1 MTQCPNT
8 NHTDIMITDIHSHI
22 FTDMHEHKINSFSMK
37 DKDTDGFISAKHIS
51 IGIHPW
57 YVTADDIEQQTE
69 WIKQTAKTDNRVI
82 ALGESGTDKL
92 CDTDMKLQTEA
103 FCNCIILS
111 EELKLPLIIHSVK
124 TSNEIIR
131 LRKSIRPK
139 QAWIIHGFRGKPE
152 QALQYISNGFYLSYG
167 KLYNTEAIKITPHDR
182 LLFET
187 DEYAGNINEII
198 TSAAVVLDIPTDK
211 LLDIVSENTKRLFF
225 NR

>member
-1 MTQCPNT
+1 
-8 NHTDIMITDIHSHI
+8 
-22 FTDMHEHKINSFSMK
+22 MHEYKINSFCMK
-37 DKDTDGFISAKHIS
+37 DKDTVDFISAKHIS

-69 WIKQTAKTDNRVI
+69 WIKHTAINDKRVI
-82 ALGESGTDKL
+82 AIGECGTDKL
-92 CDTDMKLQTEA
+92 CNTDMNIQNEA
-103 FCNCIILS
+103 FCNCITLS

-139 QAWIIHGFRGKPE
+139 QPWIIHGFRGKPE
-152 QALQYISNGFYLSYG
+152 QALQYTSNGFYLSFG
-167 KLYNTEAIKITPHDR
+167 KLYNTESIKIIPLDK

-187 DEYAGNINEII
+187 DEYTGNITEII
-198 TSAAVVLDIPTDK
+198 RSAAETLDIPTDK
-211 LLDIVSENTKRLFF
+211 IQNIASENTKRLFF